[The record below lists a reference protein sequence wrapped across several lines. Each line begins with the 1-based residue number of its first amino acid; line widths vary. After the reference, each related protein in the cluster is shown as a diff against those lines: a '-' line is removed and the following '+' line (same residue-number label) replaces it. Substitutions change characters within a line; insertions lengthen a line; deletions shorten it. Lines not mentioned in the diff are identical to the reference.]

1 MTIKKSYDI
10 LFIAFV
16 RKHYIP
22 KGVRKLKQTPLPV
35 FRILAQIFIAFVR
48 KHYIPEGGQNISTA
62 KCDTNLRM
70 TPFMYIY
77 ISIWGE
83 SSQNFKPKF

>member
-1 MTIKKSYDI
+1 MH
-10 LFIAFV
+10 LFSLSPL
-16 RKHYIP
+16 KHANLIP
-22 KGVRKLKQTPLPV
+22 PN
-35 FRILAQIFIAFVR
+35 
-48 KHYIPEGGQNISTA
+48 YIPEGGQNISTA

-83 SSQNFKPKF
+83 AAAKILSKNFKPKF